1 MKTITK
7 CLVILMALTGIIA
20 ARNADASTNLCECG
34 WQQPLAKRRFLA
46 NRFYKPARCAR
57 RRSAGGSDLG
67 GPGDLC
73 SYGDL
78 RA

>member
-7 CLVILMALTGIIA
+7 CLVILMAFTGLIA
-20 ARNADASTNLCECG
+20 ARDADASTIYVKCG
-34 WQQPLAKRRFLA
+34 WQQPLAEQRFLA

-57 RRSAGGSDLG
+57 RRCTGGSDLG

-73 SYGDL
+73 SYEDL